1 MKKGMGKRII
11 SLGAAFCL
19 CAGLCACSG
28 SGASTFLLEEA
39 ESSPAPEEEGEL
51 RYELGKIYI
60 QTEEI
65 LPAWLTGPTVQW
77 TSAGDNRLVRLC
89 YDEESNRIMV
99 RWENYVFGFYEVI
112 RYQAGYLLSS
122 SLSPGGRYWTFDR
135 VLTDGST
142 NRYTASLSTP
152 NLPAPGDSLNSSADN
167 LCADEIMWSENGLY
181 RARLPFETSYYKD
194 SEVLLLTVE
203 DMTTGK
209 IRNVPVGL
217 PFLGYS
223 GGVSN
228 DGNFCHLWAGQYDN
242 NPSYVLISLQGG
254 NTYTWE
260 APLDEPVRSAAF
272 FTYEGAPAVLFTT
285 DGMIG
290 LITGLSEGKPQISRL
305 KAVTRPGNLAVTQ
318 DGSAVAY
325 LRETGGG
332 MADLYLCRLHNG
344 SLTVETLL
352 YRGIDSSATLSFNAT
367 GRCLLLEYFTYESG
381 YFPWSE
387 DPPKME
393 EGDEKYP
400 ALYEGRVSHSM
411 VIELK

>member
-135 VLTDGST
+135 
-142 NRYTASLSTP
+142 R
-152 NLPAPGDSLNSSADN
+152 
-167 LCADEIMWSENGLY
+167 I
-181 RARLPFETSYYKD
+181 
-194 SEVLLLTVE
+194 
-203 DMTTGK
+203 
-209 IRNVPVGL
+209 
-217 PFLGYS
+217 
-223 GGVSN
+223 
-228 DGNFCHLWAGQYDN
+228 H
-242 NPSYVLISLQGG
+242 
-254 NTYTWE
+254 
-260 APLDEPVRSAAF
+260 EPVYCQPFHPQPPRPRGQPEQF
-272 FTYEGAPAVLFTT
+272 RRLFVRRRDCVVGKRAV
-285 DGMIG
+285 
-290 LITGLSEGKPQISRL
+290 
-305 KAVTRPGNLAVTQ
+305 PG
-318 DGSAVAY
+318 
-325 LRETGGG
+325 
-332 MADLYLCRLHNG
+332 
-344 SLTVETLL
+344 
-352 YRGIDSSATLSFNAT
+352 
-367 GRCLLLEYFTYESG
+367 
-381 YFPWSE
+381 
-387 DPPKME
+387 
-393 EGDEKYP
+393 
-400 ALYEGRVSHSM
+400 
-411 VIELK
+411 